1 MNAVAAAS
9 ETPVVN
15 EGLNVGPEQ
24 DSSSTLH
31 FQLMTTTTGKA
42 WDIVG
47 NAGESEGLETW
58 RRLLE
63 FDPRAKLRGAGLTQ
77 KLLAFE
83 FTSDSASF
91 ELCDKECLGLKQ
103 VTGIDSQDEVKCGL
117 VTLHMQDEML
127 RHHFIMHGS
136 MLDTFCKVR
145 GGDADRHSERQGRR
159 ARTSSGGELVQAEK
173 KKDGAKK
180 LAEKKKEKRCFY
192 CQNKGTVKS
201 DCRNRQCDTTE
212 AKDSGK
218 LFVDR
223 KQTAAISDDEITG
236 VVRGHANHGSH
247 DNVFAV
253 TEKPSLGN
261 HAVRWKRVVLLIISL
276 VTQPVSVLQESDVSR
291 ILVHSGPAV
300 AACPGTRSRG
310 ANHPW
315 PRKSVAGMNNMKEF
329 LGKKFANNSTTTQQR

>member
-218 LFVDR
+218 LFVDK

-236 VVRGHANHGSH
+236 VVRQRVCRNGKAKSGQPRRQMEEGCSL
-247 DNVFAV
+247 DNLPRDTASVSAAR
-253 TEKPSLGN
+253 KRCISDPRSLWISSGCMPS
-261 HAVRWKRVVLLIISL
+261 
-276 VTQPVSVLQESDVSR
+276 D
-291 ILVHSGPAV
+291 
-300 AACPGTRSRG
+300 TRSRG

-315 PRKSVAGMNNMKEF
+315 PRKSVDTCRHEPQEGF
-329 LGKKFANNSTTTQQR
+329 PR